1 MASAVKVKSGFALAE
16 LDLDRRLKDETSYQQ
31 KLRKLQTAML
41 ELEEIYRV
49 ERRRGIIAL
58 EGWDALGKSGAI
70 QRLPLISGVS
80 GGGCRFPAISRSS
93 TEPGTGECWSN
104 GSKAWP
110 ARRSGGEPMTRS
122 TPSRRCLSMMAFVSS
137 NCSCTCP

>member
-70 QRLPLISGVS
+70 QRPPLSLAFLAEVAASRQYHDLRPNLVRASAGRTGRRPGPPEGVAAS
-80 GGGCRFPAISRSS
+80 
-93 TEPGTGECWSN
+93 
-104 GSKAWP
+104 
-110 ARRSGGEPMTRS
+110 
-122 TPSRRCLSMMAFVSS
+122 L
-137 NCSCTCP
+137 